1 MDNSLSLTHIV
12 FLSLSLFLFI
22 GFVHKKGG
30 KIPKK
35 KRRKK
40 VSQKLSKHG
49 CSNNILKLGPFVCCN
64 QTRTPFKGWL
74 DPNLIFL
81 FYKLFIQVIF
91 SNLLSLF
98 IVKKSGPFINNIS
111 ILQTNRVNFKKINK
125 LYIVSHFGSYIT
137 QSIIIVKTWIDFIL
151 RVSSTSTIFDITLI
165 WWLFVWHY

>member
-1 MDNSLSLTHIV
+1 MIYSFNPKEKCYLNIHFLTIYGQQSFSYSHRVLISLT
-12 FLSLSLFLFI
+12 FSLYWFCPQ
-22 GFVHKKGG
+22 KRG
-30 KIPKK
+30 KNSQK

-137 QSIIIVKTWIDFIL
+137 QSIIIVKT
-151 RVSSTSTIFDITLI
+151 
-165 WWLFVWHY
+165 